1 MCFLRFITLR
11 QTSILQL
18 CLHPEIRI
26 RRENCEV
33 AVSCLK
39 KCGDTHIKLRYL
51 WFLKLN
57 SCVLKHIHKFME
69 LLGLNPQNPVFGT
82 PRQNLGSAGLNPIN
96 PYIFGKLV
104 EILGS
109 SLYFRKGRAR
119 FGASGAKK
127 HHFFGPPQ

>member
-1 MCFLRFITLR
+1 MQNRF
-11 QTSILQL
+11 S
-18 CLHPEIRI
+18 
-26 RRENCEV
+26 
-33 AVSCLK
+33 
-39 KCGDTHIKLRYL
+39 HII
-51 WFLKLN
+51 
-57 SCVLKHIHKFME
+57 HIHKFIE
-69 LLGLNPQNPVFGT
+69 LLGLNLHNPVFGP